1 MGNPLDFVLAFR
13 WRKARRMLKGPGAW
27 RQQFMSV
34 QTIAIL
40 SGVGFVGLGF
50 LAKVVVM
57 RWLASQEAP
66 GEAEE

>member
-1 MGNPLDFVLAFR
+1 
-13 WRKARRMLKGPGAW
+13 
-27 RQQFMSV
+27 MSV